1 MFSPSSSARSNTVS
15 SSAPL
20 ARRTLL
26 LGGLAVLTAGC
37 AARVHPLSEEAKRK
51 LPAASPSASA
61 SASPAASTSTP
72 PFERRDKRR
81 DERDERRER

>member
-15 SSAPL
+15 PSAPL

-51 LPAASPSASA
+51 LPAASPLRERLSLARSEHLDD
-61 SASPAASTSTP
+61 